1 MRLHAL
7 LTAVVL
13 SGSLVAAVAAGSAQQ
28 QAAGPERPQI
38 LGIARIAFRVSSI
51 APARGFYGHSLG
63 LAAVSAASGGCVR
76 YRVNDRQEIAIEPGL
91 PADEDERLSYLAWET
106 SNVDALAAYLRA
118 HGVTPEAQPPT
129 TACAATSPR
138 ALWVKDP
145 DGHLLAF
152 VESHPTK
159 PAPGPAA
166 HPVSTR
172 VLHAGLTIRD
182 PQAADAFY
190 KEVLG
195 FSEIWRG
202 GRTDEVTSW
211 INMKVPNGTDY
222 LEYMLV
228 TGPVSRQQRGTL
240 HHVAMLVP
248 DIQVALETV
257 RNRTAPEKRT
267 ALASHQVGRN
277 KRWQLNLFDPDGTR
291 TELMEPYTMR

>member
-1 MRLHAL
+1 
-7 LTAVVL
+7 
-13 SGSLVAAVAAGSAQQ
+13 
-28 QAAGPERPQI
+28 
-38 LGIARIAFRVSSI
+38 
-51 APARGFYGHSLG
+51 
-63 LAAVSAASGGCVR
+63 
-76 YRVNDRQEIAIEPGL
+76 
-91 PADEDERLSYLAWET
+91 
-106 SNVDALAAYLRA
+106 
-118 HGVTPEAQPPT
+118 
-129 TACAATSPR
+129 
-138 ALWVKDP
+138 
-145 DGHLLAF
+145 
-152 VESHPTK
+152 
-159 PAPGPAA
+159 
-166 HPVSTR
+166 
-172 VLHAGLTIRD
+172 
-182 PQAADAFY
+182 
-190 KEVLG
+190 VLG

-267 ALASHQVGRN
+267 ALASPQVGRN